1 MIIPC
6 STVRLSVQ
14 LSLLLHPFHV
24 SQESPWAAP
33 SDQHSHAGEVSM
45 SPRHSDYAANMVLV
59 CGTMQKP
66 ESLTCYTGLS
76 HLCGGPAA
84 GCCLPDVMSCW
95 LASRQEIMHRGI
107 FNMCRSTWPQLL
119 LRSGLSWI
127 RKLDWLYFHERQ
139 CHHFCMLWRISGN
152 PVKALDWSRPGFWK
166 WQQESCSFHSPQLQ
180 LSQAA
185 IPQQGPHPQ
194 VVHVS
199 GWPLLGRV

>member
-1 MIIPC
+1 MRSQFTLPKTFLHSTETNPHSTCLSTHATATKNLVPADRMTWCFIMIIPC

-14 LSLLLHPFHV
+14 LSLLLHPFRV

-59 CGTMQKP
+59 CSTMQKP

-139 CHHFCMLWRISGN
+139 CHHFCML
-152 PVKALDWSRPGFWK
+152 
-166 WQQESCSFHSPQLQ
+166 
-180 LSQAA
+180 
-185 IPQQGPHPQ
+185 
-194 VVHVS
+194 
-199 GWPLLGRV
+199 